1 MATTP
6 VVTAPTLEERV
17 KALEVK
23 LEALLKDFAAKVEA
37 DAKKA
42 EADAK
47 SIFEK
52 IEAGVKAELKKL

>member
-6 VVTAPTLEERV
+6 VVTTPTLEGRV

-23 LEALLKDFAAKVEA
+23 LDVLLKNFAAKVEA

>member
-6 VVTAPTLEERV
+6 VVTTPTLEERV

-23 LEALLKDFAAKVEA
+23 LDVLLKNFAAKVEA